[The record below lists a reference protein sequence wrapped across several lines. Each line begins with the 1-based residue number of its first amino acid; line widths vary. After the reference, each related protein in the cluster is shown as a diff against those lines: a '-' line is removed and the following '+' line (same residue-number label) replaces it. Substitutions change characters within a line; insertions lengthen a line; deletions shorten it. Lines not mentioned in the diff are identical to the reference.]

1 MPGFLIEDW
10 MMSERLGLKSNDL
23 LLYAL
28 IHSYTRKGGTM
39 FESETS
45 LADRFGLSRKQVGK
59 ILKRLTE
66 DGFIIRS
73 GSKHSGLQSYDYT
86 TNVDMILPHI
96 EPRCEQSSQPNS
108 KVRTKVTPRC
118 EQSSQPDG
126 NKSHTEVRTKVTSRC
141 EESSLNNINDNKENN
156 PIDIVAFPPPLQD
169 LEKELLPIFFFRNDC
184 DPRPE
189 LKRFCDYYSSKGWR
203 LERGEILNTKE
214 KRKDRARKW
223 RVRNPITPPPYP
235 KTFMNAWE
243 EIYAK
248 APDELKDDFI
258 RIRSLCKT
266 QFGITISCSQR
277 LKEWMD
283 APDKRE
289 EIRRIFRI
297 HAGEKYRFE
306 YQ

>member
-96 EPRCEQSSQPNS
+96 EPR
-108 KVRTKVTPRC
+108 
-118 EQSSQPDG
+118 
-126 NKSHTEVRTKVTSRC
+126 
-141 EESSLNNINDNKENN
+141 
-156 PIDIVAFPPPLQD
+156 
-169 LEKELLPIFFFRNDC
+169 
-184 DPRPE
+184 
-189 LKRFCDYYSSKGWR
+189 
-203 LERGEILNTKE
+203 
-214 KRKDRARKW
+214 
-223 RVRNPITPPPYP
+223 
-235 KTFMNAWE
+235 
-243 EIYAK
+243 
-248 APDELKDDFI
+248 
-258 RIRSLCKT
+258 
-266 QFGITISCSQR
+266 
-277 LKEWMD
+277 
-283 APDKRE
+283 
-289 EIRRIFRI
+289 
-297 HAGEKYRFE
+297 
-306 YQ
+306 